1 MVIICPHCQ
10 LKMKGPMSNIGTTA
24 RCPICRMSFVVG
36 RPHPGP
42 AAEPPPPPPEQI
54 VEGVPIEG
62 LPVGGGSWQ
71 ADVQHLD
78 NGIGMEIP
86 APSRRDRSAAFLSGM
101 REGHQPVDPHL
112 TESSD
117 WYVVVNDF
125 EMDGPFTG
133 RQIAASIRA
142 GKLAPQTRLQR
153 GQIRTTV
160 AALTEKLKKK
170 LTEH

>member
-1 MVIICPHCQ
+1 
-10 LKMKGPMSNIGTTA
+10 MS
-24 RCPICRMSFVVG
+24 
-36 RPHPGP
+36 
-42 AAEPPPPPPEQI
+42 
-54 VEGVPIEG
+54 
-62 LPVGGGSWQ
+62 
-71 ADVQHLD
+71 D
-78 NGIGMEIP
+78 
-86 APSRRDRSAAFLSGM
+86 
-101 REGHQPVDPHL
+101 GHQPIDPHL

-142 GKLAPQTRLQR
+142 GRLAPQTRLQR
-153 GQIRTTV
+153 GQTRTTV

>member
-1 MVIICPHCQ
+1 MVIICPHCRQ
-10 LKMKGPMSNIGTTA
+10 RMKGPTSNAGATA
-24 RCPICRMSFVVG
+24 RCPQCSKSFVVE
-36 RPHPGP
+36 PP
-42 AAEPPPPPPEQI
+42 APPPKLAPPPPPEERI

-62 LPVGGGSWQ
+62 VPVDMGQWQ
-71 ADVQHLD
+71 GDVQHLD

-86 APSRRDRSAAFLSGM
+86 APSRRDRSAAILGGM

-112 TESSD
+112 NESAD
-117 WYVVVNDF
+117 WYVVVSDF

-133 RQIAASIRA
+133 RQIAASIHA
-142 GKLAPQTRLQR
+142 GKLTPQTRLQR
-153 GQIRTTV
+153 GQTRTTV